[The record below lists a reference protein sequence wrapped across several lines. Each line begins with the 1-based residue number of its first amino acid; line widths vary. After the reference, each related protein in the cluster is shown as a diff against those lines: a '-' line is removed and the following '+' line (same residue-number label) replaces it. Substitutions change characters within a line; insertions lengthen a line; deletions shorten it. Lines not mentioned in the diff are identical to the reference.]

1 MQLQEILSKVADFQ
15 KATDQPVR
23 RVPMLSD
30 NYQEDLLRYDLM
42 KEENKEYIV
51 ACQNRDKVEI
61 LDAAVDMLYILAGTI
76 NQHGL
81 QNVIETAF
89 NRVHENNLTKIGPD
103 GKVLRNP
110 SGKILKPSGFVPVS
124 LDDLVKE

>member
-1 MQLQEILSKVADFQ
+1 MQLQEFLKKVADFQ
-15 KATDQPVR
+15 KATDQPVAEK
-23 RVPMLSD
+23 PTLTWMFTDS
-30 NYQEDLLRYDLM
+30 LLRYDLM
-42 KEENKEYIV
+42 HEENKEYIV
-51 ACQNRDKVEI
+51 ACQNRDLVEV
-61 LDAAVDMLYILAGTI
+61 LDAVVDQLYILSGTI
-76 NQHGL
+76 NTHGL
-81 QNVIETAF
+81 GDVLEEAF